1 MGETSYNGWPA
12 SPDKNA
18 INIVPFGDKYGVPFP
33 GGVRDGDVK
42 TVLGY
47 VASQLHYRVE
57 ACISGWDWGYSYRA
71 NVNNPSVLSCH
82 ASGTAI
88 DYNAP
93 LHPNGARNTFTST
106 QKATIYD
113 ILAEVSGSVQWGGDY
128 AGTVD
133 EMHFEIIVNS
143 STLAKVAATL
153 PTNPNPN
160 PPIPPEDFPVSLEV
174 MRAGGIDYGYAD
186 DLSFFMRIPTEDFY
200 KNLQFL
206 NVVTV
211 DHGKARGVD
220 QNIVDWTRGVVA
232 SSGGR
237 VYEPAE

>member
-1 MGETSYNGWPA
+1 
-12 SPDKNA
+12 
-18 INIVPFGDKYGVPFP
+18 
-33 GGVRDGDVK
+33 
-42 TVLGY
+42 
-47 VASQLHYRVE
+47 
-57 ACISGWDWGYSYRA
+57 
-71 NVNNPSVLSCH
+71 
-82 ASGTAI
+82 
-88 DYNAP
+88 
-93 LHPNGARNTFTST
+93 
-106 QKATIYD
+106 
-113 ILAEVSGSVQWGGDY
+113 
-128 AGTVD
+128 
-133 EMHFEIIVNS
+133 
-143 STLAKVAATL
+143 
-153 PTNPNPN
+153 
-160 PPIPPEDFPVSLEV
+160 